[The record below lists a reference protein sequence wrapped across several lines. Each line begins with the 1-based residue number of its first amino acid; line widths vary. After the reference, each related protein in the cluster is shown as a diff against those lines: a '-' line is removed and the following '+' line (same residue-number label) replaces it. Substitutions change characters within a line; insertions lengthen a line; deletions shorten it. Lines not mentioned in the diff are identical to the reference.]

1 MRDRVKK
8 KKRKKV
14 SYYKL
19 FLKILK
25 FFYKEQINSVF
36 KSKGIKRMIS
46 VYRPKRLRNGDKKV
60 KLKLRIKKSSKYIY
74 LSDYFEDQDDDSVS
88 Y

>member
-1 MRDRVKK
+1 
-8 KKRKKV
+8 
-14 SYYKL
+14 
-19 FLKILK
+19 
-25 FFYKEQINSVF
+25 
-36 KSKGIKRMIS
+36 MIS